1 MFEVEQLYNQCRYVE
16 PNLWDG
22 RRTNFIEKAE
32 FEKTLVRMKETHKVE
47 VECLRSSKNKLAAEV
62 DVLKNDLD
70 RIRSLRSSDVVKNK
84 KKNDKLVLVEDGE
97 ISKSESLAS
106 SIMPPPPLPGLSSSD
121 ESAPP

>member
-47 VECLRSSKNKLAAEV
+47 VECLASAKNKLAMEV
-62 DVLKNDLD
+62 DVLKNDLE

-97 ISKSESLAS
+97 VSKSESSAS
-106 SIMPPPPLPGLSSSD
+106 SNMPPPSLLGLSLSD
-121 ESAPP
+121 ESA